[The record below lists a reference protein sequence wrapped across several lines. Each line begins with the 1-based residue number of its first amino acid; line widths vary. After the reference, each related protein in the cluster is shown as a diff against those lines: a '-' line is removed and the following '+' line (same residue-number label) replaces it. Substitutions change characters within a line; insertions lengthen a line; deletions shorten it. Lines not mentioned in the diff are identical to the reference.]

1 MHRFL
6 TDCPS
11 DMTVDHL
18 NYKTLDNRKIN
29 LEVKTDLENNRNRKN
44 KANNNS
50 ITGVR
55 NVTYD
60 KKSNKY
66 IVQFWINNKN
76 VAMGKFDKLEQAKN
90 FANAV
95 RHNKDT
101 VSKILVHCDAGIS
114 RSAGVAA
121 ATMKYITGDDWPI
134 WNSSL
139 YCPNMR
145 CYRFMLEEFFNE
157 FDEEEAL
164 KRSYANMKTYRE
176 SYL

>member
-1 MHRFL
+1 MITNEDIMVFSRSGLLTYLLQHDINKPFL
-6 TDCPS
+6 VLSIVTP
-11 DMTVDHL
+11 
-18 NYKTLDNRKIN
+18 LDRKPRITNPNAIVITEFFYDEENR
-29 LEVKTDLENNRNRKN
+29 
-44 KANNNS
+44 
-50 ITGVR
+50 
-55 NVTYD
+55 
-60 KKSNKY
+60 
-66 IVQFWINNKN
+66 
-76 VAMGKFDKLEQAKN
+76 MGMSREQAKN

-121 ATMKYITGDDWPI
+121 STMKYITGDDWPI

-139 YCPNMR
+139 YFPNMR

>member
-1 MHRFL
+1 MVFSRSGLLTYLLQHDIKRPFL
-6 TDCPS
+6 VLSIVTP
-11 DMTVDHL
+11 
-18 NYKTLDNRKIN
+18 LDRKPRITNPNAIVVTESFYDEENR
-29 LEVKTDLENNRNRKN
+29 
-44 KANNNS
+44 
-50 ITGVR
+50 
-55 NVTYD
+55 
-60 KKSNKY
+60 
-66 IVQFWINNKN
+66 
-76 VAMGKFDKLEQAKN
+76 MGMSREQAKN

-101 VSKILVHCDAGIS
+101 VSKILVHCDAGVS

-121 ATMKYITGDDWPI
+121 ATMKHITGDDWSI

-157 FDEEEAL
+157 FDEEEVL
-164 KRSYANMKTYRE
+164 KRSYASIKAYRE